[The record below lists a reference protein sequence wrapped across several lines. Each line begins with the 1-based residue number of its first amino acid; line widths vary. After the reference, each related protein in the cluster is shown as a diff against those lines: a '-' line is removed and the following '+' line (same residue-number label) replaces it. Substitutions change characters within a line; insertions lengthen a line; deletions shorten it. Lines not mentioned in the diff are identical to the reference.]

1 MVSWPIRR
9 SYRCPA
15 LRIGGSTL
23 RWGERTYVMGILNV
37 TPDSFSGDGTGGDVQ
52 AAAARARELEAAGAD
67 ILDIGAESSRPGADP
82 LPAEVELERLLPS
95 LRTVRETTD
104 LPLSIDT
111 YHASV
116 AERALEAGADAIND
130 IHGLRHDPELARL
143 AATRGAPVF
152 AMHNQRGRET
162 RDVAGDIRQGF
173 TESLRI
179 AADAGIPAERLIL
192 DPGFGFGWAE
202 EHNLEMLR
210 RLPELWDMDLPILV
224 GTSRKSTIGRVLDR
238 PVEDRVEGTAATV
251 SVAIAAGADIIRVHD
266 VRQMARVARMTDAVV
281 RANWRGT

>member
-95 LRTVRETTD
+95 LRAVRETTD

>member
-116 AERALEAGADAIND
+116 AERALDAGADAIND